1 MVSIQLSDSV
11 AAALAANARA
21 EGLSLQ
27 AYLERLAGAQAPAA
41 PPRLRGD
48 EIVRLFDEAS
58 VAGPDPTCTY
68 TRADIYLD
76 HD

>member
-1 MVSIQLSDSV
+1 MVSIQLQDSV
-11 AAALAANARA
+11 AAALAANAQA

-27 AYLERLAGAQAPAA
+27 AYLERLAGAPAA
-41 PPRLRGD
+41 PVPPSGD
-48 EIVRLFDEAS
+48 ELERLFDEAS
-58 VAGPDPTCTY
+58 VAGPDPSCTY

>member
-1 MVSIQLSDSV
+1 MVSIQLEDSV
-11 AAALAANARA
+11 AAALAAKARA

-27 AYLERLAGAQAPAA
+27 AYLERLAGAQLPAA
-41 PPRLRGD
+41 PPRLIGD
-48 EIVRLFDEAS
+48 ELQRLFDEAS
-58 VAGPDPTCTY
+58 VAGPDPSCTY

>member
-1 MVSIQLSDSV
+1 MVNIQLQDSV
-11 AAALAANARA
+11 AAALAAKALA

-27 AYLERLAGAQAPAA
+27 AYLEQLAGAHVPKAPA
-41 PPRLRGD
+41 RLRGD
-48 EIVRLFDEAS
+48 ELERLFDEVS
-58 VAGPDPTCTY
+58 VAGPDSTSTH

>member
-1 MVSIQLSDSV
+1 MISIELQDSV
-11 AAALAANARA
+11 AAALAAKARA

-27 AYLERLAGAQAPAA
+27 AYLERLAGAHVPAA

-48 EIVRLFDEAS
+48 EMERLFDEAS
-58 VAGPDPTCTY
+58 VAGPDPSCTY
-68 TRADIYLD
+68 SRADIYLD